1 MEGKST
7 HPLKSRNEKKWWAFE
22 KITHKKFNKME
33 MKKKTVFFLIL
44 FIYFLFEF
52 FFIDWSELYSVCVCI
67 VKDEQNITTR
77 FKKW

>member
-44 FIYFLFEF
+44 FIYFLFECF
-52 FFIDWSELYSVCVCI
+52 FL
-67 VKDEQNITTR
+67 
-77 FKKW
+77 